1 MKPIAVPPET
11 LTLLAALEPSALAQ
25 WLRIHSLAYPAV
37 TALHIVGI
45 ALLFG
50 PIAVWDWRVLHGRGA
65 SDLEPLRRTAA
76 VGAMLAI
83 GTGAFLFC
91 VKPLE
96 YATNAA
102 FQYKLISIAAALLN
116 VAAAH
121 LLARRDASATGAP
134 TRVVAALSLA
144 LWLAAIGLGRW
155 IAFV

>member
-1 MKPIAVPPET
+1 MKPIAVPPEA
-11 LTLLAALEPSALAQ
+11 LALLAALEASAAAQ
-25 WLRIHSLAYPAV
+25 WLRIHSLAYAAIN
-37 TALHIVGI
+37 ALHIIGI

-50 PIAVWDWRVLHGRGA
+50 PIAVWDWRVLRGRGA
-65 SDLEPLRRTAA
+65 AELELLRRTASI
-76 VGAMLAI
+76 GAMLAI
-83 GTGAFLFC
+83 VTGACLFS

-102 FQYKLISIAAALLN
+102 FQYKLTSIAAALLN

-121 LLARRDASATGAP
+121 LLARHDASATGTP
-134 TRVVAALSLA
+134 TRVAAALSLA